1 MALALG
7 EGWLDEAD
15 IVGVGAGGGVEEDEV
30 LLREKGG
37 GEEAEEQGVS
47 VPRGRGE
54 ESANPSSDLAS
65 SFTHLQIN
73 VATMEE
79 RGLEAAERE
88 AKASR
93 KLRRR

>member
-1 MALALG
+1 MGA
-7 EGWLDEAD
+7 
-15 IVGVGAGGGVEEDEV
+15 GAGGGVEEDEV
-30 LLREKGG
+30 FCEKEV
-37 GEEAEEQGVS
+37 GEEAEEQGLLVQRS
-47 VPRGRGE
+47 KE
-54 ESANPSSDLAS
+54 EGPAHPSSDLAS